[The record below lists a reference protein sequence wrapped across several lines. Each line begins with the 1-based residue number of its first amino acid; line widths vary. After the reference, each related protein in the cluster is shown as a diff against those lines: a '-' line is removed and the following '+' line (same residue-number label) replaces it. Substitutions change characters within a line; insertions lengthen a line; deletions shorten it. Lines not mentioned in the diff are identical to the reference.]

1 MAPRRRTGDRM
12 HAGMSGGMVPVVVA
26 IAIGART
33 LFACPFCGVVGR
45 SLAERRDA
53 AAAVVIGEADAP
65 ASADPDGVTIQ
76 PFQIRGRIRGDH
88 QRIGQTVLARVPVSV
103 AGTAILFGDPG
114 DGPEE
119 MRWSAVAAD
128 EPLLGHVATAP
139 AWNAPAASRLRWF
152 AARLE
157 HPEADIAADA
167 FTEFGLAPLAA
178 VREAADAFDREALR
192 RWVTEPGID
201 PRRRGFY
208 GLALGIVAAATGDVE
223 ERRRSIDALRSAI
236 TAPSSDFRAGFDGL
250 LGGLLVAEGSRALE
264 WFDRV
269 GLFGPAA
276 RPADQKHLLSA
287 LRFAWEELGD
297 EIPREQITAAMARL
311 LTSPVVAA
319 DVVVDLT
326 RQQAWD
332 HAKAV
337 AALWDALGKDDPL
350 VRRGVAGYLTSCPGE
365 NARRLLEQIRLG
377 DPERLEAAIM
387 AAQFPR

>member
-1 MAPRRRTGDRM
+1 M
-12 HAGMSGGMVPVVVA
+12 HPGISAGIVPVVVA
-26 IAIGART
+26 IAIGGTT

-53 AAAVVIGEADAP
+53 AAAVAVGEADGP
-65 ASADPDGVTIQ
+65 AQADRDGAMTQ
-76 PFQIRGRIRGDH
+76 PFQIRGMIRGDR
-88 QRIGQTVLARVPVSV
+88 QRSGQPVSARVAASV
-103 AGTAILFGDPG
+103 AGTTILFGDPG

-139 AWNAPAASRLRWF
+139 ASNAPAASRLRWF

-157 HPEADIAADA
+157 HPEPGIAADA

-208 GLALGIVAAATGDVE
+208 GLALGIVAAAAGDGE
-223 ERRRSIDALRSAI
+223 DRRRSIEALRSAI
-236 TAPSSDFRAGFDGL
+236 AAPSSDFRAGFDGL
-250 LGGLLVAEGSRALE
+250 LGGLLVAEGPRALE
-264 WFDRV
+264 WFDRI

-287 LRFAWEELGD
+287 LRFAWEELDD
-297 EIPREQITAAMARL
+297 EIPRDQITAAMARL

-332 HAKAV
+332 HAEAV
-337 AALWDALGKDDPL
+337 AALW
-350 VRRGVAGYLTSCPGE
+350 E
-365 NARRLLEQIRLG
+365 
-377 DPERLEAAIM
+377 
-387 AAQFPR
+387 